1 MKFVFLCCFGLV
13 GFFNSFQ
20 RADWPNHKL
29 ECAAMCTYGEN
40 WCPSE
45 TVRLVA
51 RIVMKQ
57 VKQ

>member
-1 MKFVFLCCFGLV
+1 MLMVLD
-13 GFFNSFQ
+13 FFFFQ
-20 RADWPNHKL
+20 RADWPNHKM
-29 ECAAMCTYGEN
+29 ECAAICAYGEK
-40 WCPSE
+40 WGASE